1 MNASNSA
8 DHAAGAELQGELRDL
23 LCLAVVGDHLR
34 WVVRGDGGELG
45 RWLSDAVPRWRALA
59 DEVAERLAALGVPPD
74 GRVRSLAQDI
84 PLNWVPEGWLPADEA
99 RQLLEQRLRTLRE
112 WSSRRRSNTTD
123 SESARVLDAVC
134 EALARVP

>member
-1 MNASNSA
+1 MNACDRG
-8 DHAAGAELQGELRDL
+8 DHSVGVELQSELRDL

-34 WVVRGDGGELG
+34 WVVRDDGGELG
-45 RWLSDAVPRWRALA
+45 RWLSDAVPRWRASA

-84 PLNWVPEGWLPADEA
+84 PLNWVPEGWLSADEA
-99 RQLLEQRLRTLRE
+99 RQLLEQRLRTLGE
-112 WSSRRRSNTTD
+112 WSRQRRSNTTD
-123 SESARVLDAVC
+123 PESARVLDAVS